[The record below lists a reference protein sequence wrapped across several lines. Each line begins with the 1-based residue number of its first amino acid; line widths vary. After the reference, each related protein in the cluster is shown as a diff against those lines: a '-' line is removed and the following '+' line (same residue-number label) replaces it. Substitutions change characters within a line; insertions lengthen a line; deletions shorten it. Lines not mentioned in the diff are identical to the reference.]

1 MEDRAHLPRAAGT
14 TVAIVVAAFGVVF
27 AVGAGLAF
35 AFGYVSILELAVVW
49 ALIAVGLSLYADPPG
64 GRRVARAA
72 LWGVAALLFGGLPII
87 LLAWRVGTR
96 RARAYDPKVSR

>member
-1 MEDRAHLPRAAGT
+1 MESRAHLPR
-14 TVAIVVAAFGVVF
+14 TVGATLAIAVAAFAIVF

-49 ALIAVGLSLYADPPG
+49 ALVAVGLSLYADPSG
-64 GRRVARAA
+64 GRRFGRAA

>member
-49 ALIAVGLSLYADPPG
+49 ALVAVGLSLYADPSG
-64 GRRVARAA
+64 GRRFGRAA
-72 LWGVAALLFGGLPII
+72 LWAVAALLLGGLPII
-87 LLAWRVGTR
+87 VLAWRVATR